1 MERSLVSIVCAIA
14 VTQAHAADLLKIESA
29 GSPNGKYVLEAV
41 ATSDD
46 ACRVDLKSEADGKIA
61 KGIPVKDFDTHDRRY
76 SISAVWKEDSSA
88 FALNINKGRSITYCR
103 LFVEHHGSWNEAS
116 LPEKQIKKLRKEA
129 DKEGGKALDYLSV
142 SSWLPKEEIKF
153 SYLGNNTVEYEFIG
167 RMMHGHQAHVD
178 FVKIVPPKV
187 EPEPK
192 YNYENYVFT
201 VLAGGAEGS
210 RDSAGTA
217 AQFKWP
223 HGLSIDT
230 GANVFVADRGNHVV
244 RKISH
249 DAVVSTLAGSPGQF
263 GAVDGD
269 GSAARFRYPI
279 ATAADAS
286 ANVYVADS
294 SNNLIRKITPGG
306 VVSTLAGAPGISGY
320 ADGNGN
326 AAQFNNPTGVAV
338 DKNGNVF
345 VADSVNK
352 VIRKITK
359 DREVTTFAGSGGGA
373 GTNDGDTKSARFAS
387 PSDVALDREGNL
399 YVTDNL
405 AIRKIDTDGMVS
417 TLAGSPDQAGST
429 DGTGAAARFSHPI
442 SLAVSPVGNV
452 YVADVERKNIRKI
465 TPAGVVKTI
474 RNSTGPG
481 PFVKPVS
488 VAVDDK
494 EQIYVADED
503 GLNILVGK
511 PAN

>member
-1 MERSLVSIVCAIA
+1 MERSGLCLVSVVF
-14 VTQAHAADLLKIESA
+14 VTQAYAADLLKIENA
-29 GSPNGKYVLEAV
+29 GSPHGRYVLEAV

-46 ACRVDLKSEADGKIA
+46 ACRVDVKSEADGNIA
-61 KGIPVKDFDTHDRRY
+61 KRIPVKDFDTHDRRY
-76 SISAVWKEDSSA
+76 SISAVWKEDSSG

-129 DKEGGKALDYLSV
+129 DKEGGKALDHLSV
-142 SSWLPKEEIKF
+142 SAWLPKEEIKF

-167 RMMHGHQAHVD
+167 RMMHGHQPRVD
-178 FVKIVPPKV
+178 FVRLVPPKV

-201 VLAGGAEGS
+201 VVAGGTEGS
-210 RDSAGTA
+210 KDSTGTA

-230 GANVFVADRGNHVV
+230 DANVFVADRGNHVV
-244 RKISH
+244 RKITR
-249 DAVVSTLAGSPGQF
+249 DGVVSTLAGSSGQF
-263 GAVDGD
+263 GDGD
-269 GSAARFRYPI
+269 GTGSAARFRYPI
-279 ATAADAS
+279 ATAADPS
-286 ANVYVADS
+286 GNVYVADS
-294 SNNLIRKITPGG
+294 SNNLIRKITPSG
-306 VVSTLAGAPGISGY
+306 VVSTLAGSPGISGY
-320 ADGNGN
+320 ADGKGN

-352 VIRKITK
+352 VVRKITS
-359 DREVTTFAGSGGGA
+359 DREVTTLAGSGGGA
-373 GTNDGDTKSARFAS
+373 GTTDGDAKSARFAS

-399 YVTDNL
+399 YVTDNST
-405 AIRKIDTDGMVS
+405 IRRIDTHGMVS
-417 TLAGSPDQAGST
+417 TLAGSPDETGST
-429 DGTGAAARFSHPI
+429 DGTGGAARFSHPI
-442 SLAVSPVGNV
+442 SLAVSPAGNV
-452 YVADVERKNIRKI
+452 YVADVELKNIRRI

-474 RNSTGPG
+474 RNSTGPS

-503 GLNILVGK
+503 GFSILIGK

>member
-1 MERSLVSIVCAIA
+1 MQKALVCLVCVIFVA
-14 VTQAHAADLLKIESA
+14 QAYAADLLKIENA

-46 ACRVDLKSEADGKIA
+46 ACRVDVKSEADGKVA
-61 KGIPVKDFDTHDRRY
+61 ERLTVKDFDTHDRRY

-103 LFVEHHGSWNEAS
+103 LFVEHHGSWMEAS
-116 LPEKQIKKLRKEA
+116 LPEKQITKLRKEA
-129 DKEGGKALDYLSV
+129 DKQGGKALDYLLV
-142 SSWLPKEEIKF
+142 SAWLPKEEIKF
-153 SYLGNNTVEYEFIG
+153 SYSGNNTVEYEFIG
-167 RMMHGHQAHVD
+167 RMVHGGQPRVD
-178 FVKIVPPKV
+178 FVKVVPPKV

-201 VLAGGAEGS
+201 VVAGGTEGS
-210 RDSAGTA
+210 KDSAGTA

-244 RKISH
+244 RKIRR
-249 DAVVSTLAGSPGQF
+249 DGVVSTLAGSPGQF
-263 GAVDGD
+263 GDADGT

-279 ATAADAS
+279 ATAVDAS
-286 ANVYVADS
+286 GNVYVADS
-294 SNNLIRKITPGG
+294 SNNLIRKITPSG
-306 VVSTLAGAPGISGY
+306 VVSTLAGSPGISGY

-338 DKNGNVF
+338 DKKGNVF

-352 VIRKITK
+352 VIRKITRE
-359 DREVTTFAGSGGGA
+359 REVTTFAGSGGGA
-373 GTNDGDTKSARFAS
+373 GTTDGEAKSARFAS
-387 PSDVALDREGNL
+387 PSDVAPDREGNL
-399 YVTDNL
+399 YVTDNSV
-405 AIRKIDTDGMVS
+405 IRKIDTHGMVS

-429 DGTGAAARFSHPI
+429 DGTGSAARFSHPI
-442 SLAVSPVGNV
+442 SLAVSPAGNV
-452 YVADVERKNIRKI
+452 YVADVELKNIRKI

-474 RNSTGPG
+474 RDSTGRS
-481 PFVKPVS
+481 PFTRPVS

-503 GLNILVGK
+503 GFSILVGK